1 METVIIWC
9 LLQFKRI
16 SVIPV
21 EFEMLLQE
29 MNLFLPQKTSVCV
42 LRSEQLKE
50 KTFIQGYLAA
60 VLSVFIEISFKNLD
74 DFFY

>member
-1 METVIIWC
+1 MMEAIIIWG

-21 EFEMLLQE
+21 EFEVLLQE
-29 MNLFLPQKTSVCV
+29 MNLFLPQKTSGCV

-50 KTFIQGYLAA
+50 NTSIQASLAA
-60 VLSVFIEISFKNLD
+60 IFSVFMDISFKNLRT
-74 DFFY
+74 FF